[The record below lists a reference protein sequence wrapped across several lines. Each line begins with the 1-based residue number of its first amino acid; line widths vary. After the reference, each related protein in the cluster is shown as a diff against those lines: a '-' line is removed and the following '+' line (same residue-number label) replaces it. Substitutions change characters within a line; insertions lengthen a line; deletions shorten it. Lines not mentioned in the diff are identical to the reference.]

1 MEGFTRLVFDR
12 RGRIAGGT
20 IVGPRAGESLGEV
33 CLAVQ
38 RKLSATAVA
47 GVTHPYP
54 THNDGVWNA
63 AIAQTRKVLA
73 QPVLVAAGRLA
84 RRLQERRTS

>member
-1 MEGFTRLVFDR
+1 MEGFTRLAFDR
-12 RGRIAGGT
+12 RGRVIGGT

-63 AIAQTRKVLA
+63 AIARTRTVLA
-73 QPVLVAAGRLA
+73 TPVPKALGRLA
-84 RRLQERRTS
+84 RRVQERRTR